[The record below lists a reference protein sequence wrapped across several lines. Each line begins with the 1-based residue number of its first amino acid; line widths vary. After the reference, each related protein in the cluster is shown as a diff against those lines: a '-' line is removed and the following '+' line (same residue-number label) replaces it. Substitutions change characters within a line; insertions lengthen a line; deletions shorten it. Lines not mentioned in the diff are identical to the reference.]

1 MSKYKKWSR
10 EEDLVISRM
19 RAEGKTIKEIAEALN
34 RNVPGVANHIWVLI
48 NKCELEKL
56 TRSQKKE
63 RANKEQ
69 DSKIDYDEV
78 ARRIENGGLGNVQ
91 ACLRQYAKETGCSI
105 TTLQK
110 AYYSESQT
118 KLRIKDRV
126 NAFTTITPKGYIKG
140 AKKNTNE
147 PISKNVGLWTKLKS
161 WLSTLLLS

>member
-19 RAEGKTIKEIAEALN
+19 RAEGKTVKEIAEALN
-34 RNVPGVANHIWVLI
+34 RNVPGVSSHIWDLI

-56 TRSQKKE
+56 SGIHRCKKPK
-63 RANKEQ
+63 NN
-69 DSKIDYDEV
+69 IDYDEV
-78 ARRIENGGLGNVQ
+78 ARRIENGGFGNIQ
-91 ACLRQYAKETGCSI
+91 ACLRQYAKETGCNI
-105 TTLQK
+105 TTLHK
-110 AYYSESQT
+110 AYYNESQT

>member
-19 RAEGKTIKEIAEALN
+19 RAEGKTIKEIAKALN

-56 TRSQKKE
+56 TTTQKTL
-63 RANKEQ
+63 RNKNQ
-69 DSKIDYDEV
+69 DNKIDYDEV
-78 ARRIENGGLGNVQ
+78 ARRIENGGLGNIQ
-91 ACLRQYAKETGCSI
+91 ACLRQYAKETGCNI
-105 TTLQK
+105 TTLNK
-110 AYYSESQT
+110 AYYNESQS

-126 NAFTTITPKGYIKG
+126 NAYTTITPKGYIKG
-140 AKKNTNE
+140 AKKITNE
-147 PISKNVGLWTKLKS
+147 PINKNVGLWTKLKS

>member
-19 RAEGKTIKEIAEALN
+19 RAEGKTVKEIAEALN

-56 TRSQKKE
+56 TRNQKRE
-63 RANKEQ
+63 RFKEQ

-78 ARRIENGGLGNVQ
+78 ARRIENGGLGNIQ
-91 ACLRQYAKETGCSI
+91 ACLRQYAKETGCNI
-105 TTLQK
+105 TTLHK
-110 AYYSESQT
+110 AYYNESQT

-140 AKKNTNE
+140 AKKITNE

>member
-19 RAEGKTIKEIAEALN
+19 RAEGKTVKEIAKALN
-34 RNVPGVANHIWVLI
+34 RNVPGVSHHIWVLI

-56 TRSQKKE
+56 TRNQKRE
-63 RANKEQ
+63 RFKEQ

-78 ARRIENGGLGNVQ
+78 ARRIENGGLGNIQ
-91 ACLRQYAKETGCSI
+91 ACLRQYAKETGCNI
-105 TTLQK
+105 TTLHK
-110 AYYSESQT
+110 AYYNESQT

>member
-1 MSKYKKWSR
+1 MGNYKKWSR

-19 RAEGKTIKEIAEALN
+19 RAEGKTIKEIAKALN
-34 RNVPGVANHIWVLI
+34 RNIPGVTNHIWKLI

-56 TRSQKKE
+56 TRNQKRK
-63 RANKEQ
+63 RFKEQ
-69 DSKIDYDEV
+69 GSKIDYDEV
-78 ARRIENGGLGNVQ
+78 ARRIENGGFGNIQ

-105 TTLQK
+105 ATLHR

-147 PISKNVGLWTKLKS
+147 PINKNVGLWTKLKS
-161 WLSTLLLS
+161 WLSALLVS